1 MELEFHQ
8 LERRWEHLRV
18 RRPEQQR
25 RLLASLAGSGQQTPI
40 VVVAIADQSDRYLV
54 IDGCKRIAALE
65 QLGRDTVEAVVWP
78 LAGAA
83 ALVLDRSI
91 QMSAHLTALEE
102 GWLLAELEE
111 RCGYGLEELARRFDR
126 SLGWVIRRL
135 ALVDLLPKG
144 VQQQVREGTVSAHVA
159 TKYLA
164 PVAEVSLTDCQR
176 MADAFARHRFST
188 RQAGELY
195 AAWRDG
201 SGVLRQRLL
210 EQPELFLKARR
221 QAQPPSQSTPA
232 GELRRDLDMVVA
244 ITRRAQQRVKAA
256 AVELDQQQRQQVRR
270 QIDRAIEQLQQVA
283 KALLAEEPPREEED
297 VEQRSADRDS
307 RTRGAGSEPP
317 ADRSGDEAV
326 APHGAP
332 RRWFEIVRGAGAA
345 AARESRTLP
354 PGDPRTV
361 EEVQR
366 ESGPGP

>member
-8 LERRWEHLRV
+8 LDRRWEHLRV
-18 RRPEQQR
+18 RRPEPRR
-25 RLLASLAGSGQQTPI
+25 RLLASLASGQQTPI

-54 IDGCKRIAALE
+54 IDGYKRIAALQ

-78 LAGAA
+78 LATVE

-111 RCGYGLEELARRFDR
+111 HYGYGLEELGRRFDR
-126 SLGWVIRRL
+126 SLGWVMRRL

-144 VQQQVREGTVSAHVA
+144 VQQQVRDGKLSAHVA
-159 TKYLA
+159 TKFLA
-164 PVAEVSLTDCQR
+164 PVAQVSLTDCQR
-176 MADAFARHRFST
+176 MADAFARHRFSV

-201 SGVLRQRLL
+201 SAVLRQRLL

-221 QAQPPSQSTPA
+221 QAEPPSPSTPA

-256 AVELDQQQRQQVRR
+256 ALEMDQRQRQQARR
-270 QIDRAIEQLQQVA
+270 QIDRAVEQLQQVA
-283 KALLAEEPPREEED
+283 TALSAEEPPRGEKD

-307 RTRGAGSEPP
+307 GTRGAGSEPP
-317 ADRSGDEAV
+317 PDRSGDEAV
-326 APHGAP
+326 APHGVP

-345 AARESRTLP
+345 AAREGRTLP

-366 ESGPGP
+366 EPGPGP